1 MMNRREFI
9 AGLGGAAAAWPL
21 VARAQQAVM
30 PVIGFLNGQSPETF
44 AHLLTAFH
52 QGLKEPGYVEGHNAT
67 IEYRWAGS
75 DVDKLPALAQD
86 LVRRQVAV
94 IAAAGGAHLA
104 AKAATSSIPIV
115 FTTPGEPVEE
125 GLVASFN
132 RPGGNA
138 TGISVFTVTL
148 EAKRF
153 ELLHEL
159 VPREATIGVLL
170 DPTFSLVNLQLSEVQ
185 RAARTTERQLRV
197 LKVSTDPD
205 IDEAFSTLVQVHA
218 GGVVVSGNPFLNSKR
233 NKIIALAA
241 RNAIPAIYEPR
252 ESTTA
257 GGLMNYGPSITDV
270 YRQLGVYTGRVL
282 KGEKPADLPVLQPTK
297 FDLLINLK
305 TARTLG
311 LEVPPTLFARAD
323 EVIE

>member
-1 MMNRREFI
+1 
-9 AGLGGAAAAWPL
+9 
-21 VARAQQAVM
+21 
-30 PVIGFLNGQSPETF
+30 
-44 AHLLTAFH
+44 
-52 QGLKEPGYVEGHNAT
+52 
-67 IEYRWAGS
+67 
-75 DVDKLPALAQD
+75 
-86 LVRRQVAV
+86 
-94 IAAAGGAHLA
+94 
-104 AKAATSSIPIV
+104 
-115 FTTPGEPVEE
+115 
-125 GLVASFN
+125 
-132 RPGGNA
+132 
-138 TGISVFTVTL
+138 
-148 EAKRF
+148 
-153 ELLHEL
+153 
-159 VPREATIGVLL
+159 VLL
-170 DPTFSLVNLQLSEVQ
+170 DPTFSLVDLQLSELQ

-241 RNAIPAIYEPR
+241 RHAIPAIYEPR
-252 ESTTA
+252 ESTIA

-305 TARTLG
+305 TAKALG
-311 LEVPPTLFARAD
+311 LDIPATLLARAD